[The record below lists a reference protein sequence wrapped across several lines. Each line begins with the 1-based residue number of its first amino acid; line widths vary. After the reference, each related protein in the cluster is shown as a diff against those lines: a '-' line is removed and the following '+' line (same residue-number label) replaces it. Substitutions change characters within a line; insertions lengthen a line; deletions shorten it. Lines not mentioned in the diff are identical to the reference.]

1 MRGNKR
7 RLIIEPIAIIIAI
20 FIVIPGLV
28 LMVLLYQDE
37 IDSNPMT
44 SLVVGGVFITIVAFS
59 WFINFLKS

>member
-59 WFINFLKS
+59 WFINFVKS

>member
-20 FIVIPGLV
+20 FIVIPGLI